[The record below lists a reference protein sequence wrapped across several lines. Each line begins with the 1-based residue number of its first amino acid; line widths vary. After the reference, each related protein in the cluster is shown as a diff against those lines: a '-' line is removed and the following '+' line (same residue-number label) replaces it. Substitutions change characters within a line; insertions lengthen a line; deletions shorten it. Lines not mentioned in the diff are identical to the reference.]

1 MKTNLRT
8 FIKHTAKDFHNQ
20 SVNPP
25 VVRAS
30 TIIFKNLQEIEK
42 AEKKYLKNPR
52 SGNFNYGRQGT
63 PTTYALQ
70 KVLQEMEECYKVYLT
85 PTGFGAVFLAVL
97 SVVQPG
103 DEILVTD
110 SVYSPTRLLTQ
121 DYLKKFNIKS
131 IFYNPLNLNDLKNK
145 ISKKTKLIF
154 VENPGSNTFEFQ
166 DLKKIITLAKK
177 NNIFTAI
184 DNTWATPYLL
194 KPIKLGFDMSIVSAT
209 KYYSGHSDV
218 MGGSLAINKKVFKL
232 VEPTNRV
239 SGLRLSPDEAYLVL
253 RGIRTL
259 DVRLDKHHLNA
270 LKVANF
276 LSKHK
281 KILNVYYPYKKKSQN
296 YKMWKKYYSGAS
308 GLMGLKVKSKNKK
321 TVKNFINSLKLFGYG
336 YSWGGFE
343 SLALYQS
350 QRQLGARN
358 YTNLK
363 KNEHIIRLHIGLE
376 DPKDIINDLKQGL
389 KKIKESNGK
398 VFPKQKCIHY
408 FNSLLPSCNY
418 CPRYTPNF
426 WAILF

>member
-1 MKTNLRT
+1 
-8 FIKHTAKDFHNQ
+8 
-20 SVNPP
+20 
-25 VVRAS
+25 
-30 TIIFKNLQEIEK
+30 
-42 AEKKYLKNPR
+42 
-52 SGNFNYGRQGT
+52 
-63 PTTYALQ
+63 
-70 KVLQEMEECYKVYLT
+70 MEECYKVYLT

-145 ISKKTKLIF
+145 VSKKTKLIF

-389 KKIKESNGK
+389 KKIK
-398 VFPKQKCIHY
+398 
-408 FNSLLPSCNY
+408 
-418 CPRYTPNF
+418 
-426 WAILF
+426 